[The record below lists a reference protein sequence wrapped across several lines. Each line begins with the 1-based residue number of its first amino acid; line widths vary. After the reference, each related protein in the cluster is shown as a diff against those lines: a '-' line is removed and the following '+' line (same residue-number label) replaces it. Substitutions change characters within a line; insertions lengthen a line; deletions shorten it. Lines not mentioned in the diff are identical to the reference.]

1 MAPNSTEI
9 IRGSGFK
16 QKRESQIRFLNFGDA
31 GLRFVPPDS
40 IQLAFCF
47 LLQLK
52 LEEWLFFSF
61 WEQNDISNL
70 ASCALRSMDLK

>member
-47 LLQLK
+47 FASAEVRRVAFLFILGAKRHLK
-52 LEEWLFFSF
+52 SG
-61 WEQNDISNL
+61 
-70 ASCALRSMDLK
+70 